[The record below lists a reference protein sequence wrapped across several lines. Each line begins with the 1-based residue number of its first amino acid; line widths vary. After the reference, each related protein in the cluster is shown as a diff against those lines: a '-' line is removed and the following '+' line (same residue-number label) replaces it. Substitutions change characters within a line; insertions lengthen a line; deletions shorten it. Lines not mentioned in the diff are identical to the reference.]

1 MSTVGELPQLTTEQL
16 GRLEQMTKGM
26 SAAVEPILKH
36 MILAIV
42 DEESYSEDREVT
54 MDELRRWYTDRD
66 QLRSLVLQWSDEER
80 YISSMKKTAIIELRS
95 IVLHIT

>member
-1 MSTVGELPQLTTEQL
+1 
-16 GRLEQMTKGM
+16 MTKGM

-80 YISSMKKTAIIELRS
+80 YISSMKTAIIELR